1 MRKNR
6 LPDNFLPT
14 KQIPKQT
21 TSQKSKL
28 YERRP
33 QKRAPFHRIGGRNQ

>member
-6 LPDNFLPT
+6 LPDNFIPA
-14 KQIPKQT
+14 KQIPKQP
-21 TSQKSKL
+21 SQPKLKL